1 MIVVYIEYSSI
12 HLSSVDHILLLLLFW
27 ELKIWIS
34 TLFNIYCVFNSMW
47 TSSIVRAFYSSQ
59 HFYGGP
65 GSSATL
71 PNNLQRAASTSKVP
85 DASYPTHYHTL
96 KPRTKPTSISDLS
109 DISSNG
115 PFFMPSAT
123 RRQRRASLVS
133 DWYLIQCLI
142 ISMCS
147 LQSDI
152 GFGKLQSYI
161 KLEKLGEVCE
171 SMITDPVLFKL
182 HSLFQ
187 GTYATVYKGKSR

>member
-1 MIVVYIEYSSI
+1 MFLISCE
-12 HLSSVDHILLLLLFW
+12 LPALF
-27 ELKIWIS
+27 IPS
-34 TLFNIYCVFNSMW
+34 
-47 TSSIVRAFYSSQ
+47 FYSSQ
-59 HFYGGP
+59 HFYGGA

-109 DISSNG
+109 EISPNG

-133 DWYLIQCLI
+133 DQYLIQCLI
-142 ISMCS
+142 ITMCS

-161 KLEKLGEVCE
+161 KLEKLGEVSE
-171 SMITDPVLFKL
+171 STMTDPVLFKL
-182 HSLFQ
+182 HFLFQ